1 MFQRDPFVN
10 PIEYEILEEKA
21 ATLGRVA
28 ARMEATLAALAALEQ
43 EMADGPAPP
52 EVVARRASLREEAAE
67 WLWYV
72 VVQREAMGM
81 TSHHALFETY
91 RVPPLLRRL
100 MGPRRKSQR

>member
-1 MFQRDPFVN
+1 
-10 PIEYEILEEKA
+10 
-21 ATLGRVA
+21 
-28 ARMEATLAALAALEQ
+28 
-43 EMADGPAPP
+43 
-52 EVVARRASLREEAAE
+52 VVARRASLREEAAE